1 MVIIVVMVRNQ
12 TSVMLLIFQLFLLHV
27 EIVLSMLTSLY
38 SDEFFFSF

>member
-27 EIVLSMLTSLY
+27 EVVLSMLTSL
-38 SDEFFFSF
+38 